1 MKRVELEKELESLS
15 QFGLVS
21 TDQGMLTGEQPGEA
35 TTLSKPLT
43 VISSK
48 GGERGKNVFGTIKS
62 AVTPC
67 ILLSEP
73 R

>member
-1 MKRVELEKELESLS
+1 MKRVGLEKELESLS

-43 VISSK
+43 VIYLRVVK
-48 GGERGKNVFGTIKS
+48 EEKMYLGQ
-62 AVTPC
+62 
-67 ILLSEP
+67 
-73 R
+73 